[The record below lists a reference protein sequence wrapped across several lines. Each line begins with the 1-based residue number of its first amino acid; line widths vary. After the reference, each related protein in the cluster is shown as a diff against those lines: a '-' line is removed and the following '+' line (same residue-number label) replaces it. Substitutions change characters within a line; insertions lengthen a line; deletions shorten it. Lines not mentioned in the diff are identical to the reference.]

1 MFRSSKKLN
10 SLIIKDYKFS
20 QVEFILQ
27 VMMDLKTTL
36 DLTLE
41 LKNDKGTDYVPSWK
55 SNGLRTPKLNLLY
68 TAFLRS
74 I

>member
-41 LKNDKGTDYVPSWK
+41 LKNDKGTDHVPSWK
-55 SNGLRTPKLNLLY
+55 SNGLHTPKLNLLHA
-68 TAFLRS
+68 AFLPS

>member
-1 MFRSSKKLN
+1 
-10 SLIIKDYKFS
+10 
-20 QVEFILQ
+20 
-27 VMMDLKTTL
+27 MMDLKTTL

-55 SNGLRTPKLNLLY
+55 SNGLHTPKLNLLY